1 MQTTVIIDDV
11 ATRVALADGHDG
23 GLWLGP
29 EDAARVARWEIGSD
43 GACRGARCVPL
54 PPDAVAGD
62 GAVDLAALARHL
74 GQPVLHDAA
83 HGVWLIGDEP
93 DELRDRLASL
103 EAPDFTLP
111 DLDGRLHALTDH
123 RGHKV
128 LLVTWA
134 SW

>member
-1 MQTTVIIDDV
+1 METTLIIDDI

-29 EDAARVARWEIGSD
+29 EDAARVAHWEISGD

-54 PPDAVAGD
+54 PPGAVAGE

-74 GQPVLHDAA
+74 GQPVLHDPTHA
-83 HGVWLIGDEP
+83 VWLVGDEP
-93 DELRDRLASL
+93 DGLRDRLASL

-111 DLDGRLHALTDH
+111 DLDGRPHSLSDY
-123 RGHKV
+123 RSRKV
-128 LLVTWA
+128 LLLTWA